1 MQLTSHAPPRA
12 SIRAGLAAGLALA
25 ISGIGGLAPAAVAQE
40 ASASTTSGF
49 FDSSFVHAISITV
62 DPDDY
67 AAAIAAYQ
75 ADETKEW
82 LTVTAV
88 IDGVTYED
96 VGMRLKGNSS
106 LRSLSGDGGFPGG
119 GFPGGQQGD
128 GTTGTPPAAPDGA
141 PSVPGSG
148 SSTQATAAPAATT
161 EPVATTE
168 PAASTD
174 TATTDLPAA
183 ETLPWLLRLDQNVDD
198 QSIDGVTDI
207 VVRSNST
214 QTALNEAVALE
225 LLSAAGLASQEAAS
239 SSFSVNGSDPV
250 LRLVIED
257 PEDHWMAQNFE
268 DAGAL
273 YKAESTGD
281 WSYRGDD
288 PESYDEVFDQ
298 EAGDD
303 VTDMTP
309 LIEFLQWV
317 NESDQATFSA
327 GLAERFDVDAFATYL
342 AMMDLLDNFDDIDGP
357 GNNAYLYW
365 DSTTSTFTIVPW
377 DMNLAFG
384 TGMGGGG
391 FGDGQGPRGD
401 GGQFPGGPSGSFDPG
416 QLPDGGQG
424 RPNGGGFGNGGP
436 GGMTR
441 SNPLVEK
448 FRADPT
454 FAALIETK
462 KAELHASLFDSGLA
476 QSILDTWTGVLES
489 GATSMV
495 DAETIQSEAS
505 SLAQKFPTS

>member
-1 MQLTSHAPPRA
+1 MHLTSHAPPRA
-12 SIRAGLAAGLALA
+12 SLRPSLAVALA
-25 ISGIGGLAPAAVAQE
+25 IAISGVGGLAPAALAQDASPA
-40 ASASTTSGF
+40 ASASTASGF
-49 FDSSFVHAISITV
+49 FDSSYVHSISITV

-106 LRSLSGDGGFPGG
+106 LRSLSGNDGFPGG

-128 GTTGTPPAAPDGA
+128 GTTGTPPAVPDGA
-141 PSVPGSG
+141 PSVPGSD
-148 SSTQATAAPAATT
+148 SSTDATAAPAATA
-161 EPVATTE
+161 EPATTAAPAESAE
-168 PAASTD
+168 PAQSSG
-174 TATTDLPAA
+174 ATTSDLPAA
-183 ETLPWLLRLDQNVDD
+183 ETLPWLLRLDKNVDD

-225 LLSAAGLASQEAAS
+225 LLSAAGLASQEASS

-257 PEDHWMAQNFE
+257 PEDHWMAEHFE

-365 DSTTSTFTIVPW
+365 DATTATFTIVPW

-401 GGQFPGGPSGSFDPG
+401 GGQFPGGPSGSFDP
-416 QLPDGGQG
+416 
-424 RPNGGGFGNGGP
+424 RPC
-436 GGMTR
+436 
-441 SNPLVEK
+441 
-448 FRADPT
+448 PT
-454 FAALIETK
+454 AARVV
-462 KAELHASLFDSGLA
+462 AAS
-476 QSILDTWTGVLES
+476 
-489 GATSMV
+489 ATV
-495 DAETIQSEAS
+495 ARVA
-505 SLAQKFPTS
+505 